1 LKADNRQEKR
11 IILNKLVESGI
22 NVTPSTL
29 DFILKM
35 DDPIKDLNSIIKE
48 TSFIPT
54 FNGHLT
60 QDILKKI
67 SDEKIQKILK
77 RTIIEDNLFTLEQE
91 LNTKDISIDNKTT
104 YDNKREVGEMQLHVS
119 EVSENPIIPENVVKS
134 KLQISQDIEHAII
147 PSNSDLKNNKKAKP
161 IESAKTSFGFRPI
174 AKEFSSNYKIL
185 KDPTGKL
192 YTSGEYEDFYD
203 LTLDKF
209 NKLQNLM
216 KKRSEVH
223 SANNIKNITRL
234 TNKSDIS
241 AIGMVKDIR
250 TTKNGNY
257 FLVLEDLTGTISVII
272 RKNLENQDNSK
283 IIERIISDQLIYV
296 EGAYN
301 PGEKGNNGV
310 VYANYVS
317 KIDIPTD
324 HQPNRSQEPLSI
336 ALISDVHIGSREFEE
351 SLWNKFIDFLN
362 GKVGNK
368 NLREIAGKIKYI
380 IINGDLVDGIGVYPN
395 QQDDLVISNIYN
407 QFKKASEL
415 ISKIPPY
422 IKIFYSPGNHD
433 PVRTAIPRPAVS
445 KKYCE
450 ELLNIGVEC
459 IGNPSLIQT
468 DGVNT
473 LVFHGDSLF
482 DMNMLIPELDN
493 NKPVDTMKEML
504 ICRHLAPIYG
514 KKTQIAPTNKDWLVI
529 DKIPDIFHTGHIHI
543 NGIGQYRNIFLV
555 NSGCFQAQT
564 DYMKSF
570 GINPTPGIVPIV
582 ELDTFRCVE
591 LDLKKN
597 N

>member
-1 LKADNRQEKR
+1 
-11 IILNKLVESGI
+11 
-22 NVTPSTL
+22 
-29 DFILKM
+29 M
-35 DDPIKDLNSIIKE
+35 
-48 TSFIPT
+48 
-54 FNGHLT
+54 
-60 QDILKKI
+60 
-67 SDEKIQKILK
+67 
-77 RTIIEDNLFTLEQE
+77 
-91 LNTKDISIDNKTT
+91 
-104 YDNKREVGEMQLHVS
+104 
-119 EVSENPIIPENVVKS
+119 
-134 KLQISQDIEHAII
+134 
-147 PSNSDLKNNKKAKP
+147 
-161 IESAKTSFGFRPI
+161 
-174 AKEFSSNYKIL
+174 
-185 KDPTGKL
+185 
-192 YTSGEYEDFYD
+192 
-203 LTLDKF
+203 
-209 NKLQNLM
+209 
-216 KKRSEVH
+216 
-223 SANNIKNITRL
+223 
-234 TNKSDIS
+234 
-241 AIGMVKDIR
+241 
-250 TTKNGNY
+250 
-257 FLVLEDLTGTISVII
+257 
-272 RKNLENQDNSK
+272 
-283 IIERIISDQLIYV
+283 IYV

-301 PGEKGNNGV
+301 PGEKGKNGV
-310 VYANYVS
+310 IYANNVS
-317 KIDIPTD
+317 KIDIPID